1 MKRSIGAIVCALAL
15 SGLYSQPPITS
26 AKDLFKTVY
35 AAQSIDVPFSI
46 ECTVSVDKYVGEVSS
61 AFFAFDNS
69 ASVVFLAGKSLPKTI
84 LRAGERIRVK
94 GRTRRHD
101 YGQVVAFCNSIERL
115 GEGLPPTPKE
125 VSMEVVHSGKTDC
138 QLVKIRGT
146 LREIFHDEID
156 KNYTYLVLT
165 TDGKL
170 LYASAATALLDF
182 RMATIG
188 SEIEITGICDPFP
201 IGGRRHLGRLIR
213 IFGRDAIKMS
223 KSPSD
228 EAFSAPMFNDTLT
241 MGPMEI
247 QSLGLRRAKGTVIA
261 AWHPRNLLIETER
274 KNLIYAT
281 VANQKLPASGTGIEV
296 EGVPE
301 TDLFNITLSRA
312 VWRVCDLKPALP
324 QKPLDTDFSRLLGP
338 YRNRKLNPYFNGR
351 AIRIK
356 GNVIGVES
364 DGGHIATILVSGSG
378 RILTIDT
385 STVPDAANGISAG
398 CKIEVS
404 GVCILETEN
413 WRPNSLFPPASGYR
427 VVIRNPQDLKIL
439 SHPPWWTP
447 EKLLVVIGVLA
458 AVLAGLLIRLAVRK
472 RFTAIIDKAKIAA
485 KVGERTRLAVELHDS
500 IAQDLTGVAMEL
512 RSAMRARNADSAK
525 IDRHLNLAAATLDS
539 CRDELRNCIWDLRSL
554 TLDDTSVDK
563 AIRRTL
569 QPHLCGARLEVRFTV
584 GRRFFTD
591 NTLHTILRV
600 IRELTINAVRHGAA
614 AGIKIA
620 GCLDGDR
627 LLFSV
632 KDDGCGFDPASV
644 PGVAAGHFGLQGI
657 RERIESLEGSV
668 EIKSTEGSGTK
679 VTVSIPLETIGKES
693 GE

>member
-1 MKRSIGAIVCALAL
+1 MKFLFLLCTFFCASSLT
-15 SGLYSQPPITS
+15 GL
-26 AKDLFKTVY
+26 F
-35 AAQSIDVPFSI
+35 AQSTARSAAELFRIIYHERKADVPFDF
-46 ECTVSVDKYVGEVSS
+46 ECTSFTTCCVQGKSTSFS
-61 AFFAFDNS
+61 AFDGSGAVIFITH
-69 ASVVFLAGKSLPKTI
+69 KSI
-84 LRAGERIRVK
+84 SNIFLRAGERIKVK
-94 GRTRRHD
+94 GKTEIYD
-101 YGQVVAFCNSIERL
+101 FNQVVALCDSIEHI
-115 GEGLPPTPKE
+115 GQDSAPLPE
-125 VSMEVVHSGKTDC
+125 SASAAELVSGKFDC
-138 QLVKIRGT
+138 RLVKIKGT
-146 LREIFHDEID
+146 LRDMFQDEID
-156 KNYTYLVLT
+156 SHYRYFVLNC
-165 TDGKL
+165 DGKMV
-170 LYASAATALLDF
+170 YASSRKIGDDD
-182 RMATIG
+182 MTIG
-188 SEIEITGICDPFP
+188 ALVEITGICDPIA
-201 IGGRRHLGRLIR
+201 IGGRRHMGRTIKIKSCRQIGIASTPVDNVFDSPLI
-213 IFGRDAIKMS
+213 DNVS
-223 KSPSD
+223 S
-228 EAFSAPMFNDTLT
+228 L
-241 MGPMEI
+241 GPMEI
-247 QSLGLRRAKGTVIA
+247 QSLGIRRARGTVIA
-261 AWHPRNLLIETER
+261 TWHPQKVLVKTER
-274 KNLIYAT
+274 SNLISAT
-281 VANQKLPASGTGIEV
+281 IANQKLPATGMSIEIA
-296 EGVPE
+296 GLPE
-301 TDLFNITLSRA
+301 TDLFNINLSRA
-312 VWRVCDLKPALP
+312 AWKASDCRIDVP
-324 QKPLDTDFSRLLGP
+324 QEPLEMDFEEFFGPHKSR
-338 YRNRKLNPYFNGR
+338 KVSPYFHGSL
-351 AIRIK
+351 IRIK

-364 DGGHIATILVSGSG
+364 AGGHIATILVSGSG

-427 VVIRNPQDLKIL
+427 VVVRNPQDLKIL

-569 QPHLCGARLEVRFTV
+569 QPHLCGARLEVRFAV

-591 NTLHTILRV
+591 NTLHTVLRV

>member
-35 AAQSIDVPFSI
+35 AGQSIDVPFSI

-101 YGQVVAFCNSIERL
+101 YGQVVAFCDTIERL

-138 QLVKIRGT
+138 QLVKLRGT

-213 IFGRDAIKMS
+213 ISGRDAIKVS
-223 KSPSD
+223 KSPGD
-228 EAFSAPMFNDTLT
+228 EAFSAPMLNDTLT

-247 QSLGLRRAKGTVIA
+247 QSLGLRRAKGTVVA
-261 AWHPRNLLIETER
+261 AWRPRNILIETEQ

-281 VANQKLPASGTGIEV
+281 VANQKLPSSGSGIEI

-312 VWRVCDLKPALP
+312 VWRTCDLKPSPP
-324 QKPLDTDFSRLLGP
+324 QNPLDTNFTKLLGP
-338 YRNRKLNPYFNGR
+338 YKNRKLNPYFNGR
-351 AIRIK
+351 TIRIK
-356 GNVIGVES
+356 GNVIGLELSGDHV
-364 DGGHIATILVSGSG
+364 GAILISENE

-385 STVPDAANGISAG
+385 SMVTSAADGISVG
-398 CKIEVS
+398 CRIEVT

-413 WRPNSLFPPASGYR
+413 WRPNALFPPASGYR

-439 SHPPWWTP
+439 SYPPWWTP
-447 EKLLVVIGVLA
+447 EKLLVVIGILA
-458 AVLAGLLIRLAVRK
+458 TILSGLLLRIAVRK
-472 RFTAIIDKAKIAA
+472 RFTAIIDKAK
-485 KVGERTRLAVELHDS
+485 VTERTRLAVELHDS
-500 IAQDLTGVAMEL
+500 IAQDLTGIAMEL
-512 RSAMRARNADSAK
+512 RSAMRAKDANSGKLDQ
-525 IDRHLNLAAATLDS
+525 HLNLAAATLDS

-569 QPHLCGARLEVRFTV
+569 QQHLSGASLEVRFAV
-584 GRRFFTD
+584 SRKYFTD
-591 NTLHTILRV
+591 NTLHTVLRV

-614 AGIKIA
+614 SDIKIA

-627 LLFSV
+627 ALFSV
-632 KDDGCGFDPASV
+632 KDDGCGFDPDCA

-657 RERIESLEGSV
+657 RERIESLEGTV
-668 EIKSTEGSGTK
+668 EIKSAKGCGTK
-679 VTVSIPLETIGKES
+679 VTISIPLNKDGKEC
-693 GE
+693 G